1 MYTTQ
6 SFPTR
11 KQIAL
16 DIKNGVLSSHTG
28 ITLRGMIAKK
38 ENEVIAAKK
47 ERENAKKEYEN
58 TMRLKKTYQELLP
71 IINQNIQ
78 SLKSSLGITEAHITW
93 GNRSI
98 KKKYSTIKTNI
109 LNKIREQLLDKRHY
123 ENMLQL

>member
-1 MYTTQ
+1 MYITQ

-47 ERENAKKEYEN
+47 ERENEKKEHEN
-58 TMRLKKTYQELLP
+58 RMRLKKTYQELLP
-71 IINQNIQ
+71 IIQQNIQ
-78 SLKSSLGITEAHITW
+78 YLKSSLGITEAHITW

-109 LNKIREQLLDKRHY
+109 LNKIKEQLLDKRHY

>member
-47 ERENAKKEYEN
+47 ERENAKKEHEN

-71 IINQNIQ
+71 IIQQNIQ
-78 SLKSSLGITEAHITW
+78 YLKSSLGITEAHITW

-109 LNKIREQLLDKRHY
+109 LNKISEQLLDKMYY